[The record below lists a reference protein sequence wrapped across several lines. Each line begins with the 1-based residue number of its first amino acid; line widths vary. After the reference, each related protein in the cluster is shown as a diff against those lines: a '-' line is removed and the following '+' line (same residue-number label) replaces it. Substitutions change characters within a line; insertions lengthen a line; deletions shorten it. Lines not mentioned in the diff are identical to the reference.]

1 MSVDPDSRAL
11 HVRGED
17 GGGPYRVDAAGA
29 LGVQVGEGN
38 TQIVYAYGRQTWAD
52 GVVPPPLATVSGVVD
67 SPYRGLNTFEERDAP
82 FFFGRE
88 AAATQ
93 VLARMSRQID
103 GSGLLVVSGVSGAGK
118 SSLLR
123 AGVLPR
129 LRWIGLVSIAHARSW
144 PCLLFTPARAPL
156 DELAV
161 RVARLAGADAAEVR
175 RGLDA
180 DPAGFALTARQ
191 AALAQLGSPA
201 ADPDSPAAEHRWKL
215 LLMVDQF
222 EQLFTQC
229 PHEEQRRAFI
239 TALHAAATVR
249 HGPDHE
255 PAALVVLG
263 VRADFEAR
271 CADYPQ
277 LAGAIQDR
285 YLVTA
290 MTERQLRL
298 AITEPAKKTGSSVED
313 NLADELLREVRT
325 RHPRA
330 SSAGVLP
337 LLSHALDQAWRTRA
351 GDSLVL
357 ADYERT
363 GGIEGAVA
371 DSAQRAYDRLTP
383 AQQAA
388 ARQVFTRLT
397 ACSDGVDTAARAIR
411 VELTEGKSAAE
422 ARDVEAV
429 LEAFAAERLLILAAG
444 TVEISHEILLTAW
457 PLLRDVW
464 LAETHGDR
472 IVRTRLD
479 DVAAEW
485 IRNSRDPTY
494 LYTGTLLAAATETA
508 ARISAD
514 PGRYPPLSHAE
525 QDFLRASNHAHHRRT
540 RRRES
545 IIAFLMALVI
555 GLALLAVAAFHSSQE
570 AKQQRDVAASG
581 QLINESEVIG
591 DVDPSVSKLLSIAA
605 WRIHP
610 SGQDRFAMLAAAS
623 RPGIASLTGH
633 TDRVHAVAFSPD
645 GHTLLSGSYD
655 GTARLWDMAT
665 HRQIGAPLNG
675 HGKVDSVAFSPHGNV
690 VATGGEDTMVRLW
703 DAATHRQIGA
713 PLNGQ
718 DGEINAVAFSP
729 DGKVL
734 ASGGADDGV
743 VRLWDAATHRQ
754 IGAPLNGHD
763 GEINSV
769 AFSPDGRTLA
779 SGGTDDGVVRLWN
792 VASHRQIGVL
802 PLGHGG
808 TVLSVAFSPDSRTL
822 ASGSYDGTIRLWDV
836 ASQQTTG
843 AWPIN
848 SPVFNLAFSPDGRLL
863 ASGNLDDKVQLW
875 DVMTRQPIGNSLIGY
890 ALAFSPDSKTL
901 ATGSYGHLVRLW
913 NVLSRTGT
921 AALTSNDGVIYAV
934 AFSRHGKILAT
945 GSIDGMVR
953 LWDVATRRQAGAA
966 LDGHA
971 GTVYSVAFSRDGRM
985 LAAGNTDGTVR
996 LWDVATRRLAGAAL
1010 DGHGRTVY
1018 SVAFSPDGRMLA
1030 TGSND
1035 GTARLWDMTTRRQI
1049 GGPLKGNNGEI
1060 YSVAF
1065 SPDGKT
1071 LVTGSAH
1078 GAVQLWDVTTRRQ
1091 IGAAMSAAT
1100 EAVYS
1105 VAFRPDGRTVATGSA
1120 DDTVRLWDVHDRQ
1133 RTVDTMSD
1141 HADWVRSV
1149 TFSPDGKTLAS
1160 GSKDGTVRLWDVA
1173 THQQIGDPL
1182 NGHDGEIRSVAF
1194 SPDGK
1199 TLVSGGADGTARL
1212 WDVAYLTG
1220 TAKLLCDSAQGSLT
1234 RTQWR
1239 QYVSPGPA
1247 YRTVCH

>member
-38 TQIVYAYGRQTWAD
+38 TQIIYAYGRQTWAD

-103 GSGLLVVSGVSGAGK
+103 GAGLLVVSGVSGAGK

-129 LRWIGLVSIAHARSW
+129 LRLIGLVSIAHARSW

-191 AALAQLGSPA
+191 AALAQSGSTA
-201 ADPDSPAAEHRWKL
+201 AGPDSPAAEHRWKL

-229 PHEEQRRAFI
+229 PDEEQRRAFI

-298 AITEPAKKTGSSVED
+298 AITEPAKKTGSGVED
-313 NLADELLREVRT
+313 NLAEELLREVRT

-337 LLSHALDQAWRTRA
+337 LLSHALDQAWRTRT
-351 GDSLVL
+351 GDSLTL

-371 DSAQRAYDRLTP
+371 DSAQRAYERLTP

-411 VELTEGKSAAE
+411 AELTEGKSAAE
-422 ARDVEAV
+422 ARDVAAV

-514 PGRYPPLSHAE
+514 PARYPPLSHVE
-525 QDFLRASNHAHHRRT
+525 QDFLRASNQAHRRRA

-570 AKQQRDVAASG
+570 AKQQRDLAASG
-581 QLINESEVIG
+581 QLINESELIG
-591 DVDPSVSKLLSIAA
+591 DTDPSVSKLLSIAA

-610 SGQDRFAMLAAAS
+610 SDQDRYAMLAAAS

-633 TDRVHAVAFSPD
+633 TDRIHAVAFSPD

-655 GTARLWDMAT
+655 GTARLWDVAT
-665 HRQIGAPLNG
+665 HRQIGVPLNG
-675 HGKVDSVAFSPHGNV
+675 HDGEVYSVAFSPNGNV
-690 VATGGEDTMVRLW
+690 VATGADDGMVRLW
-703 DAATHRQIGA
+703 
-713 PLNGQ
+713 
-718 DGEINAVAFSP
+718 EV
-729 DGKVL
+729 
-734 ASGGADDGV
+734 
-743 VRLWDAATHRQ
+743 ATHRQ

-763 GEINSV
+763 GEINAV
-769 AFSPDGRTLA
+769 GFSPDGKILA
-779 SGGTDDGVVRLWN
+779 SGGADDGVVRLWD
-792 VASHRQIGVL
+792 VASHRQIGVPL
-802 PLGHGG
+802 LGHSGV
-808 TVLSVAFSPDSRTL
+808 VLSVAFSHDGKIL
-822 ASGSYDGTIRLWDV
+822 ASGAADGTVRLWDVASHRQIGVPLLGHSGVVYSVAFSHDGKILATGAADGIIRLWDV
-836 ASQQTTG
+836 ATRQMTG
-843 AWPIN
+843 SWPIY
-848 SPVFNLAFSPDGRLL
+848 SPVFNVAFSPDGKLL
-863 ASGNLDDKVQLW
+863 VSGNLDDKAQLW
-875 DVMTRQPIGNSLIGY
+875 DVATRQPIGNPFTGY
-890 ALAFSPDSKTL
+890 SLAFNPDGKSL
-901 ATGSYGHLVRLW
+901 ATGSYDHIVRLW

-921 AALTSNDGVIYAV
+921 AALTSNDGAINAM
-934 AFSRHGKILAT
+934 AFSRDGKTLAA
-945 GSIDGMVR
+945 GSADGTVR
-953 LWDVATRRQAGAA
+953 LWDATTRRQAGAA
-966 LDGHA
+966 LNGRA
-971 GTVYSVAFSRDGRM
+971 GTVYSVAFSPDRKI
-985 LAAGNTDGTVR
+985 LTAGSADGTVR
-996 LWDVATRRLAGAAL
+996 LWDATTRQQAGAAL
-1010 DGHGRTVY
+1010 NGRAGTVY
-1018 SVAFSPDGRMLA
+1018 SVAFSPDGRTLA
-1030 TGSND
+1030 AGSAD
-1035 GTARLWDMTTRRQI
+1035 GTVRLWDVTTRQQI
-1049 GGPLKGNNGEI
+1049 GGPLKGHDRVI
-1060 YSVAF
+1060 YSVAFSRDGKTLVTGSADGAVQQWDVITRQQIGGPLNGGTGPVYSVVFSPDGKTLATGGADDTVRLWDAATRQEKGHRLTGHANWVSSLAF

-1071 LVTGSAH
+1071 LVSGSYD
-1078 GAVQLWDVTTRRQ
+1078 GAARLWDVTTQ
-1091 IGAAMSAAT
+1091 
-1100 EAVYS
+1100 
-1105 VAFRPDGRTVATGSA
+1105 
-1120 DDTVRLWDVHDRQ
+1120 
-1133 RTVDTMSD
+1133 
-1141 HADWVRSV
+1141 
-1149 TFSPDGKTLAS
+1149 
-1160 GSKDGTVRLWDVA
+1160 
-1173 THQQIGDPL
+1173 QQIGDPL
-1182 NGHDGEIRSVAF
+1182 NGHDGVIRSVAF

-1212 WDVAYLTG
+1212 WDVSYLVG
-1220 TAKLLCDSAQGSLT
+1220 AAAPLCDSVQRSLSSAEWT
-1234 RTQWR
+1234 
-1239 QYVSPGPA
+1239 QYVPAGPA
-1247 YRTVCH
+1247 YRTVCP

>member
-1 MSVDPDSRAL
+1 MSVDPDPRAL

-17 GGGPYRVDAAGA
+17 GGGPYRVDASGA

-38 TQIVYAYGRQTWAD
+38 TQIIYAYGRQTWAD
-52 GVVPPPLATVSGVVD
+52 GVVPPPLATVTGVVD

-129 LRWIGLVSIAHARSW
+129 LRLIGLVSIAHARSW

-191 AALAQLGSPA
+191 AALAQSGSTA
-201 ADPDSPAAEHRWKL
+201 ADPDSPAAEHRSKL

-229 PHEEQRRAFI
+229 PDEEQRRAFI

-313 NLADELLREVRT
+313 NLAYELLREVRT

-337 LLSHALDQAWRTRA
+337 LLSHALDQAWRTRT
-351 GDSLVL
+351 GDILTL

-371 DSAQRAYDRLTP
+371 DSAQRAYERLAP

-411 VELTEGKSAAE
+411 AELTEDKSAAE

-514 PGRYPPLSHAE
+514 PARYPPLSHVE
-525 QDFLRASNHAHHRRT
+525 QDFLRASNQAHRRRA

-570 AKQQRDVAASG
+570 AKQQRDLAASG
-581 QLINESEVIG
+581 QLINESELIG
-591 DVDPSVSKLLSIAA
+591 DADPSVSKLLSIAA

-610 SGQDRFAMLAAAS
+610 SDQDRYAMLAAAS

-655 GTARLWDMAT
+655 GTARLWDVAT
-665 HRQIGAPLNG
+665 HRQIGVPLNG
-675 HGKVDSVAFSPHGNV
+675 HDGEVYSVAFSPNGNV
-690 VATGGEDTMVRLW
+690 VATGADDGMVRLW
-703 DAATHRQIGA
+703 
-713 PLNGQ
+713 
-718 DGEINAVAFSP
+718 EV
-729 DGKVL
+729 
-734 ASGGADDGV
+734 
-743 VRLWDAATHRQ
+743 ATHRQ

-763 GEINSV
+763 GEINAV
-769 AFSPDGRTLA
+769 GFSPDGKILA
-779 SGGTDDGVVRLWN
+779 SGGADDGVVRLWD
-792 VASHRQIGVL
+792 VASHRQIGVPL
-802 PLGHGG
+802 LGHSGV
-808 TVLSVAFSPDSRTL
+808 VLSVAFSHDGKIL
-822 ASGSYDGTIRLWDV
+822 ASGAADGTVRLWDVASHRQIGVPLLGHSGVVYSVAFSHDGKILATGAADGIIRLWDV
-836 ASQQTTG
+836 ATRQMTG
-843 AWPIN
+843 SWPIY
-848 SPVFNLAFSPDGRLL
+848 SPVFNVAFSPDGKLL
-863 ASGNLDDKVQLW
+863 VSGNLDDKAQLW
-875 DVMTRQPIGNSLIGY
+875 DVATRQPIGNPFTGY
-890 ALAFSPDSKTL
+890 SLAFNPDGKSL
-901 ATGSYGHLVRLW
+901 ATGSYDHIVRLW

-921 AALTSNDGVIYAV
+921 AALTSNDGAINAM
-934 AFSRHGKILAT
+934 AFSRDGKTLAA
-945 GSIDGMVR
+945 GSADGTVR
-953 LWDVATRRQAGAA
+953 LSDATTRRQAGAA
-966 LDGHA
+966 LNGRA
-971 GTVYSVAFSRDGRM
+971 GTVNSVAFSPDRKI
-985 LAAGNTDGTVR
+985 LAAGSADGTVR
-996 LWDVATRRLAGAAL
+996 LWDATTRRQAGAAL
-1010 DGHGRTVY
+1010 NGRAGTVY
-1018 SVAFSPDGRMLA
+1018 SVAFSPDGRTLA
-1030 TGSND
+1030 AGSAD
-1035 GTARLWDMTTRRQI
+1035 GTVRLWDVTTRQQI
-1049 GGPLKGNNGEI
+1049 GGPLKGHDRVI
-1060 YSVAF
+1060 YSVAFSRDGKTLVTGSADGAVQQWDVITRQQIGGPLNGGTGPVYSVVFSPDGKTLATGGADDTVRLWDAATRQEKGHRLTGHANWVSSLAF

-1071 LVTGSAH
+1071 LVSGSHDGTAR
-1078 GAVQLWDVTTRRQ
+1078 LWDVTTQ
-1091 IGAAMSAAT
+1091 
-1100 EAVYS
+1100 
-1105 VAFRPDGRTVATGSA
+1105 
-1120 DDTVRLWDVHDRQ
+1120 
-1133 RTVDTMSD
+1133 
-1141 HADWVRSV
+1141 
-1149 TFSPDGKTLAS
+1149 
-1160 GSKDGTVRLWDVA
+1160 
-1173 THQQIGDPL
+1173 QQIGDPL
-1182 NGHDGEIRSVAF
+1182 NGHDGVIRSVAF

-1212 WDVAYLTG
+1212 WDVSYLVG
-1220 TAKLLCDSAQGSLT
+1220 AAAPLCDSVQRSLSSAEWT
-1234 RTQWR
+1234 
-1239 QYVSPGPA
+1239 QYVPAGPA
-1247 YRTVCH
+1247 YRTVCP